1 MSSKAQSAIILK
13 AVGRTAEANEFI
25 ASLKEHLVQ
34 TDELG
39 AYFAF
44 QANPYNWGMLPI
56 PAHVEVMEAL
66 RMAGGNDA
74 LVEEMKLWLLK
85 QKQTT
90 SGILRLQRLML
101 FMHCFVKVL
110 ICWKVGETY
119 VSR

>member
-44 QANPYNWGMLPI
+44 QAMLWW
-56 PAHVEVMEAL
+56 
-66 RMAGGNDA
+66 R
-74 LVEEMKLWLLK
+74 K
-85 QKQTT
+85 
-90 SGILRLQRLML
+90 
-101 FMHCFVKVL
+101 
-110 ICWKVGETY
+110 
-119 VSR
+119 